1 MISLAA
7 LAIFSGLSLN
17 LLLQFALGTACV
29 VGDRTDKEKRELPL
43 FQFGVMFFSVLL
55 LWIIFSGILPFR
67 WRGFL
72 EYFLCFPLSALVCA
86 GLELLGERILLRLV
100 PRIQPKFEGVHK
112 VFSAYTA
119 YDGLVLV
126 SLIITLG
133 ISGSFAGALVLSL
146 FFALGNLTAM
156 FVLNEIHRKST
167 MELVPR
173 FLRGTPLILISM
185 GLLSLISASAA
196 GIFYKILEVF

>member
-17 LLLQFALGTACV
+17 LLLQFALGTAGAA
-29 VGDRTDKEKRELPL
+29 GDRPYRGRRELPL
-43 FQFGVMFFSVLL
+43 FQFGIMFISVLL
-55 LWIIFSGILPFR
+55 LWIIFSDILPPS

-72 EYFLCFPLSALVCA
+72 EYFLYFPLSALVCA
-86 GLELLGERILLRLV
+86 GLELLGERVLLRII
-100 PRIQPKFEGVHK
+100 PRMQPKFEGIKK
-112 VFSAYTA
+112 VFSACTA

-126 SLIITLG
+126 SLIITLA
-133 ISGSFAGALVLSL
+133 ISGSFAGAFVLSL

-156 FVLNEIHRKST
+156 LVLNEIHRKST

-173 FLRGTPLILISM
+173 FLRGSPLILISM